1 MSQANGMADSFRPRG
16 KRAWSDRWIWG
27 VFSGELILP
36 LLSSDYWTLRIIMFA
51 NVFVIYAI
59 TYDLLAGYTG
69 LISFGHS
76 LFFGGAGYVSGLI
89 SLNLGWPLIVCV
101 VAGCIASLIFGLL
114 LGYICLR
121 LRGPYLAVVTLICP
135 LVMMTILHLS
145 PTFLGGDNGI
155 AGFAQL
161 AGGSLIGQFYT
172 ILLVTMVS
180 LVIILWLARGDLG
193 LVLKAIREDE
203 LGAEAAGINT
213 TKYKVLAF
221 VISGVF
227 AGLAGTLYV
236 HAMGSVAPTT
246 LSPHYSIL
254 PVIMI
259 FLGGA
264 ASIVGPAIGAYV
276 ITLLDLYLIAF
287 PYIRVIIYAAIIV
300 AVLRFIPGGLMAVP
314 AEIRRYMKW
323 RSLTSEGS
331 IKTSA
336 G

>member
-1 MSQANGMADSFRPRG
+1 MLNPAGGTGFP
-16 KRAWSDRWIWG
+16 
-27 VFSGELILP
+27 SGHWVKKPVYLGILLFFIVELFLP
-36 LLSSDYWTLRIIMFA
+36 LLIQNYWILRIIMFA
-51 NVFVIYAI
+51 NIFVIYAI

-76 LFFGGAGYVSGLI
+76 LFFGGAGYVAGLI
-89 SLNLGWPLIVCV
+89 SLNLGWPVPICIFF
-101 VAGCIASLIFGLL
+101 GCLGAFIFGIL

-121 LRGPYLAVVTLICP
+121 LKGPYLAVVTLICP
-135 LVMMTILHLS
+135 LVLMTILHLS

-155 AGFAQL
+155 AGFASL
-161 AGGSLIGQFYT
+161 AGGNLLGQFY
-172 ILLVTMVS
+172 IVLLLTVAS
-180 LVIILWLARGDLG
+180 LFIILRFARGNLG
-193 LVLKAIREDE
+193 LIFKTIREDE
-203 LGAEAAGINT
+203 TGAEAAGINT

-236 HAMGSVAPTT
+236 HSMGSVAPTT

-264 ASIVGPAIGAYV
+264 SSIVGAAIGAYV
-276 ITLLDLYLIAF
+276 ITVMDLYLLAF

-300 AVLRFIPGGLMAVP
+300 VVLRVIPGGLIGLP
-314 AEIRRYMKW
+314 GEIRRYRRW
-323 RSLTSEGS
+323 RSLMSKGS
-331 IKTSA
+331 LSASA